1 MGTIL
6 LIKNNLQHKKF
17 KVLSYNDIYRPYSY
31 MKTVKFELSSPNKY
45 GNHNTYRITS
55 VLKAKTDIIASIA
68 ASPTGRAVIMYVKI
82 FKNDVN
88 VFIGDVKMCLTSH

>member
-1 MGTIL
+1 
-6 LIKNNLQHKKF
+6 
-17 KVLSYNDIYRPYSY
+17 

-68 ASPTGRAVIMYVKI
+68 ASPTGRAVIMYVPWNI
-82 FKNDVN
+82 RHYMLLCC
-88 VFIGDVKMCLTSH
+88 MCSNRYYITTVEPVQSDT